1 MALKPWSTKSLSSLS
16 RTRETNIANMSF
28 ESLNTVLHHE
38 PFYSKLKRSLEP
50 TATVL
55 TIQPSELRW
64 RIIGVCD
71 RPCWSSR
78 RRRHDDR
85 KRCLRRRSDFYPRC
99 TSWTSLLWRHTSFK
113 NQNFLV
119 KLWSTLQCRYLLRVL
134 MANSITMIWFV
145 WKSKIKVSEGHKL
158 WGRVFIRNQE
168 SNLEPVCRETNF
180 LCAVG
185 ASAPRPSL
193 VNLFLIK

>member
-1 MALKPWSTKSLSSLS
+1 MKPLTVNWS
-16 RTRETNIANMSF
+16 
-28 ESLNTVLHHE
+28 V
-38 PFYSKLKRSLEP
+38 PWKRSNNLNDP
-50 TATVL
+50 T
-55 TIQPSELRW
+55 I

-99 TSWTSLLWRHTSFK
+99 TGWASPCDKNTSFK

-119 KLWSTLQCRYLLRVL
+119 KLWSNLQCRNLLRVL
-134 MANSITMIWFV
+134 MTNSITLIWFV

-185 ASAPRPSL
+185 ASATRTQLGQFVPNQITVQLNS
-193 VNLFLIK
+193 